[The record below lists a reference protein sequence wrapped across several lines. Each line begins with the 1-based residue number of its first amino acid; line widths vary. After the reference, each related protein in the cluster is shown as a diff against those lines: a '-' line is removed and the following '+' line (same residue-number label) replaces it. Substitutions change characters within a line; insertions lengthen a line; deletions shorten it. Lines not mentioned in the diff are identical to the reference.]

1 MKTKDQDTGRS
12 RSGHVIFL
20 GKGPVIW
27 SSKLQDT
34 VALSSAEAE
43 YLALSAAA
51 KDVLWARSLAGEL
64 GFVQHDATRVMQD
77 NKSTIAMATLNKQ
90 HKGIKH
96 INIRHHFIR
105 DYIAHHQKITLLKI
119 PTGEMVADLLTK
131 ALAYP
136 AFARHRAG
144 LGLM

>member
-1 MKTKDQDTGRS
+1 M
-12 RSGHVIFL
+12 
-20 GKGPVIW
+20 GKIPGW
-27 SSKLQDT
+27 R
-34 VALSSAEAE
+34 LSS
-43 YLALSAAA
+43 
-51 KDVLWARSLAGEL
+51 GEL
-64 GFVQHDATRVMQD
+64 GFVQHEATRVMQD

-105 DYIAHHQKITLLKI
+105 DYIAHHQITLIKI